1 MTMNMKFFILAA
13 AATLLAAC
21 TQEDEVEN
29 NSVEARITAGVSGP
43 KTRAVDNVWNADH
56 IGVMAVDVTTTYG
69 CDDPF
74 YDFAA
79 ADARRLLEFRDFT
92 Q

>member
-29 NSVEARITAGVSGP
+29 NSVEARITAGVSGS

-56 IGVMAVDVTTTYG
+56 IGVMAVDATTTYG

-79 ADARRLLEFRDFT
+79 ADSRRLLEFRDFT